1 MLLTGSVVHGLLS
14 LLFCTTQHQ
23 LHSDGTTLAGLN
35 PLTSVM
41 NQEIV
46 HRLYRS
52 ILWRHFINYDS
63 FVLDLVRFV
72 SSWKKSVRTSNL
84 LIFTYIVWVF
94 PRWIRTSLYL
104 TYEHVTVSF
113 YRQEVRSWWGA
124 SSCET
129 VASLSVRTHPPPYN
143 RLYLWYSLTVS
154 CIPLTNQLCSCLPAK
169 TALSGAMAP
178 IRWLL
183 LYSSLVSLSAS

>member
-1 MLLTGSVVHGLLS
+1 MLLTGSVAHGLLR

-23 LHSDGTTLAGLN
+23 LHSDGTTLAGLG

-72 SSWKKSVRTSNL
+72 SSWKKISQDFKFINL
-84 LIFTYIVWVF
+84 YLYSLGFS
-94 PRWIRTSLYL
+94 RWIRTSLYL

-129 VASLSVRTHPPPYN
+129 IASLSVRTHPPPYN

-154 CIPLTNQLCSCLPAK
+154 CIPLPISCAHVFPPKLP
-169 TALSGAMAP
+169 
-178 IRWLL
+178 
-183 LYSSLVSLSAS
+183 SAEQWPWSVDCFFIPL